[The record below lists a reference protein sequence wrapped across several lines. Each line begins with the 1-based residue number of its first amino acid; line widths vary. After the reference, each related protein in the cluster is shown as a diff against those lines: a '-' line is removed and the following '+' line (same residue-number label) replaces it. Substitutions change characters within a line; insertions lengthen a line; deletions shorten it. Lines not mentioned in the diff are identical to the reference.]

1 MEQFIGCDARRK
13 FSVFGAVNEKGQAGE
28 ALRVAHNRQVHRE
41 FLGRL
46 PAHSAI
52 VVEASD
58 RRE

>member
-1 MEQFIGCDARRK
+1 MGCDARKK
-13 FSVFGAVNEKGQAGE
+13 FSVFGAVDEKGQAGE